1 MGDTRAVPAGTQFRV
16 ALFTSAR
23 SWRGSCVSLANI
35 AAGLII
41 RGHEA
46 VLLTGEEAIAETA
59 RSRGIPAQ
67 ALPTKNT
74 GWREVQALRRAIRD
88 FKTDLLV
95 ADRPRDLRLG
105 AWAAAAESTQLV
117 YRYNVSRARPPSD
130 LVTRLAHQRV
140 ACTVFRTRAGAERVL
155 KAAPFM
161 RRRPWR
167 VITGGVD
174 TATFYP
180 DPAAGQ
186 GFRQHHALGDRPL
199 LLAVGALMPEK
210 RYPEM
215 FDIVARLSTPVTLLL
230 CGEGKLEPELRALAA
245 ERRLDVRFLGMLPP
259 AELRAVFAAASVFI
273 HTCAVET
280 FGLSV
285 AEAMACGRPVMVSE
299 GGGLLEV
306 VADAGVLVPPDDHA
320 GFVSRLDSLLQD
332 RPARET
338 LGQAARARMLDL
350 FSVEHMVEE
359 YERLLVEVVEP
370 A

>member
-1 MGDTRAVPAGTQFRV
+1 
-16 ALFTSAR
+16 
-23 SWRGSCVSLANI
+23 
-35 AAGLII
+35 
-41 RGHEA
+41 
-46 VLLTGEEAIAETA
+46 
-59 RSRGIPAQ
+59 
-67 ALPTKNT
+67 
-74 GWREVQALRRAIRD
+74 
-88 FKTDLLV
+88 
-95 ADRPRDLRLG
+95 
-105 AWAAAAESTQLV
+105 
-117 YRYNVSRARPPSD
+117 
-130 LVTRLAHQRV
+130 
-140 ACTVFRTRAGAERVL
+140 
-155 KAAPFM
+155 
-161 RRRPWR
+161 
-167 VITGGVD
+167 
-174 TATFYP
+174 
-180 DPAAGQ
+180 
-186 GFRQHHALGDRPL
+186 
-199 LLAVGALMPEK
+199 MPEK

-285 AEAMACGRPVMVSE
+285 AEAMACGRPVIVSE

-320 GFVSRLDSLLQD
+320 GFVSRLDSMLQD

-370 A
+370 T